1 MHFIWL
7 SMYLALTKVLIGD
20 TIFTCPTVDGTAILR
35 GHPSHAKVSPFSG
48 QRQFLHF
55 SVILRPCVL
64 FRPRESNP
72 RPPAVQSSALPT
84 DSYWSNPTA
93 VNDNFLITLKDFP
106 TILGVYRLTLTV
118 IGLSDS
124 IVLDRS
130 VILKH
135 FYVFRCFED
144 FLHEGLV
151 EYLDVNEE
159 NDCSIAL
166 YEKEI
171 TRYRNV

>member
-1 MHFIWL
+1 MMRCTTVMRFPSLFHL
-7 SMYLALTKVLIGD
+7 VL
-20 TIFTCPTVDGTAILR
+20 P
-35 GHPSHAKVSPFSG
+35 
-48 QRQFLHF
+48 
-55 SVILRPCVL
+55 
-64 FRPRESNP
+64 N
-72 RPPAVQSSALPT
+72 
-84 DSYWSNPTA
+84 
-93 VNDNFLITLKDFP
+93 NDNFLIALKDSP

-118 IGLSDS
+118 I
-124 IVLDRS
+124 S
-130 VILKH
+130 VFDVVVEFQFFGQICHLKR

-171 TRYRNV
+171 TR

>member
-1 MHFIWL
+1 MFHLPDPILLLRMEDHEWLTDTFRNLLRDLGELICAVAGQIRNGNIWKKAEG
-7 SMYLALTKVLIGD
+7 MMR
-20 TIFTCPTVDGTAILR
+20 CPTVMRL
-35 GHPSHAKVSPFSG
+35 PF
-48 QRQFLHF
+48 
-55 SVILRPCVL
+55 L
-64 FRPRESNP
+64 FHLM
-72 RPPAVQSSALPT
+72 LP
-84 DSYWSNPTA
+84 N
-93 VNDNFLITLKDFP
+93 NDNFLITLKDSP

-118 IGLSDS
+118 I
-124 IVLDRS
+124 S
-130 VILKH
+130 VFDVVGQICHVKR

-171 TRYRNV
+171 TR